1 VSEVSVNEDVRTR
14 VLGRM
19 EELQPLVEEYE
30 ELRRIAAAIEAE
42 AAALDAAA
50 ALPRV
55 RRAAPRRALRASGPG
70 RNGHGARSD
79 QARKLIGE
87 QPGVTVA
94 ELAKKMGIGTTY
106 LYRLLPRLE
115 REGVLRKQGQGYH
128 LAEG

>member
-1 VSEVSVNEDVRTR
+1 VSDVSVKEDVRTR

-19 EELQPLVEEYE
+19 EELQPLVDEYE
-30 ELRRIAAAIEAE
+30 ELRRIAAAIETEE
-42 AAALDAAA
+42 AARSADGA
-50 ALPRV
+50 PRS
-55 RRAAPRRALRASGPG
+55 RRAASRRALRPG

-79 QARKLIGE
+79 QARTLIGE

-128 LAEG
+128 LADG